1 MKKGTRLA
9 GLMAM
14 LLSVLMLASCG
25 TANPQQ
31 SAQQSAQ
38 PTAKQKFI
46 VGMECN
52 YAPFNWTQTDTKN
65 GAVAITSGG
74 YAAGYDIE
82 IAKKVAEGLGREL
95 VVEKIEW
102 EGLIP
107 ALQSGKIN
115 AIIAGMSP
123 TAERKL
129 TVDFTDPY
137 YESDLV
143 IVVRKDG
150 KYASAKQLS
159 DFGGAKI
166 TGQISTFHYT
176 VIDQIPGVKKQ
187 TAQKTFPAMIVSLKS
202 GKIDG
207 YVSERPGAVSAVASN
222 PELTFISFDAGKG
235 FVASPEDVAVS
246 VALKKGSADVAL
258 INAILAKI
266 TKEQRQQ
273 LMDNAIKNQPVT
285 Q

>member
-1 MKKGTRLA
+1 MKKGARITGLLA
-9 GLMAM
+9 L
-14 LLSVLMLASCG
+14 LLSVVMLASC
-25 TANPQQ
+25 TAATPQQ
-31 SAQQSAQ
+31 TAQ

-52 YAPFNWTQTDTKN
+52 YPPFNWTQMDTKN

-129 TVDFTDPY
+129 TVDFSDPY

-150 KYASAKQLS
+150 KYASATQIS
-159 DFGGAKI
+159 DFKDAKI
-166 TGQISTFHYT
+166 TGQISTFHYK

-187 TAQKTFPAMIVSLKS
+187 TAQKTFPAMIVQLKS

-207 YVSERPGAVSAVASN
+207 YVSERPRARF
-222 PELTFISFDAGKG
+222 PLWH
-235 FVASPEDVAVS
+235 P
-246 VALKKGSADVAL
+246 
-258 INAILAKI
+258 ILS
-266 TKEQRQQ
+266 
-273 LMDNAIKNQPVT
+273 
-285 Q
+285 